1 MNQVYTSHS
10 LKLIQFLLVQLII
23 EYLYYISFTIYACF
37 PKVISTSNCSTA
49 NSIHMKWSHDRE
61 RYCHW
66 SSPCQLEKFR
76 RRSSRCLGLW
86 RYTLAKLT
94 WLWKHNN
101 STTSWKCISYL
112 KIGDFPASHVRF
124 TGGYFQSKGG
134 MHSWRTAKGVLS
146 GTSRRQWW
154 RDPLENWQIAIEIT
168 LFYPSVLYTPRRLT

>member
-1 MNQVYTSHS
+1 
-10 LKLIQFLLVQLII
+10 
-23 EYLYYISFTIYACF
+23 
-37 PKVISTSNCSTA
+37 
-49 NSIHMKWSHDRE
+49 MKWSHDRE

-76 RRSSRCLGLW
+76 CRSSRCLGLW

-134 MHSWRTAKGVLS
+134 MHSWRAAKGVLS

-154 RDPLENWQIAIEIT
+154 RGPSGKLTNSNRNHPFLSFCSIHPPKTNIEPENNGLEDDSFLWPGVYSQ
-168 LFYPSVLYTPRRLT
+168 SSRV